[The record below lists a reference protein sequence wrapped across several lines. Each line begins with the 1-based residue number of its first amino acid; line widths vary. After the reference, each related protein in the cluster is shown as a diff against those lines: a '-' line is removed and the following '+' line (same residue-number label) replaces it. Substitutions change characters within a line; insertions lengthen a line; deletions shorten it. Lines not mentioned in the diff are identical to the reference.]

1 MNTLIALPAFNEK
14 KYIRGLI
21 SRIKKYSLD
30 ILVIDDGSTDGTQ
43 KCLFGIN
50 DIKIITHENNLGYGF
65 TIIEAFKYGIANG
78 YDFLI
83 TMDCD
88 GQHLPEEIPAFLN
101 QISYYDIVSG
111 SRYLIPNSLNQ
122 KIPQDRYAINREI
135 TEKLNNITGL
145 RLTDSFCGFK
155 AYRVNAL
162 KKMNLTE
169 SSYGM
174 PLQLWMQA
182 WRFNFLIKEIP
193 VRLIYNDSSKRF
205 GGWLDNP
212 VRRLR
217 YYKEIIRRELD
228 NDIANQLTV

>member
-43 KCLFGIN
+43 KCLLGIK
-50 DIKIITHENNLGYGF
+50 DIKIITHKNNLGYGY
-65 TIIEAFKYGIANG
+65 TIIEAFKYAIANG

-122 KIPQDRYAINREI
+122 NIPQDRYAINREI
-135 TEKLNNITGL
+135 TEKLNSITNL
-145 RLTDSFCGFK
+145 NLTDSFCGFK
-155 AYRVNAL
+155 AYKVNAL

-169 SSYGM
+169 TSYGM